1 MGEFCGDGGLWEECE
16 SHHRL
21 YRAVRIFIQ
30 SNMGALPD
38 RLLEEGARLLDV
50 LMNRRKRRRRVAG
63 SR

>member
-1 MGEFCGDGGLWEECE
+1 MGEFCGDGGVWEECE
-16 SHHRL
+16 SHDRR

-30 SNMGALPD
+30 SNMSALPD